1 MAYNVTQA
9 DLNILR
15 QGEQEVYLKV
25 ELLNKNFKVLDS
37 LEGKIKN
44 DSFSM
49 DNESIQRR
57 SYNVDLVVTDST
69 FQVGK
74 DKKIWID
81 KRLRVFYG
89 IYSLRE
95 RKIIWYKIGVF
106 AYNSLN
112 YSFNDV
118 DKTLSL
124 TCPDL
129 MALYDGTLNGELSG
143 YGSSNVNDDN
153 NEYIPTQGLL
163 VPAGEDMRK
172 SIIATLKDAGITR
185 YIVEEMNKE
194 IPYDLEFN
202 TGVTYAQVWTEIR
215 DLYDS
220 WEFFFDVDG
229 TFIWRK
235 VPTCLEDP
243 IVLNNDILQNIITGT
258 ETTNIDFSQIYNV
271 TEVWGKVLELE
282 NDDRYSDTST
292 YENNV
297 YNVTL
302 DGYNSWN
309 DIDNLTKI
317 AFKVCADNSYNPY
330 FSINNYSSIPI
341 YDGNGIELEANV
353 LKADTVY
360 VFRLRRLG
368 TETTSSETT
377 ETEPKLILG
386 LFLLG
391 QYQCHGIYE
400 EKSVNCPFSTTNLGY
415 VIKKS
420 VDYDNLSDDA
430 ACYNQAEYLT
440 YKSTAMM
447 DTISL
452 NTLVIP
458 WLEVN
463 SKIEYTPKSQNEKNQ
478 YIVKSLSWSTGDGT
492 MSLVLY
498 RFLEDFSFVWDRKN
512 KK

>member
-1 MAYNVTQA
+1 MGYNVTQT

-15 QGEQEVYLKV
+15 QGEQEIYLKV
-25 ELLNKNFKVLDS
+25 ELLNSNFKVLES
-37 LEGKIKN
+37 IEGKVVD

-49 DNESIQRR
+49 SNESIQRR
-57 SYNVDLVVTDST
+57 NYSAKIVITDST

-74 DKKIWID
+74 DKKIWLD

-95 RKIIWYKIGVF
+95 HKIIWYKLGIF

-112 YSFNDV
+112 YSYSEADR
-118 DKTLSL
+118 TLSI
-124 TCPDL
+124 TCSDL
-129 MALYDGTLNGELSG
+129 MALYDGTLNGQIGG
-143 YGSSNVNDDN
+143 YGSANVDDN
-153 NEYIPTQGLL
+153 SAIAVNSLL
-163 VPAGEDMRK
+163 IPAGEDMRQ
-172 SIIATLKDAGITR
+172 SIIAILKDAGITK
-185 YIVEEMNKE
+185 YVVEEMNKE

-202 TGVTYAQVWTEIR
+202 TETTYADVWLKIR

-220 WEFFFDVDG
+220 WEFYFDVDG

-235 VPTCLEDP
+235 IPTCLEDP
-243 IVLNNDILQNIITGT
+243 IMLNDDIMQFVVSGT
-258 ETTNIDFSQIYNV
+258 ENVDIKFSEIYNV
-271 TEVWGKVLELE
+271 TEVWGKVLELSS
-282 NDDRYSDTST
+282 DDRYADSST
-292 YENNV
+292 YTDNV
-297 YNVTL
+297 YNIVL
-302 DGYNSWN
+302 DGYESWN
-309 DIDNLTKI
+309 DIDNLTQIGIKI
-317 AFKVCADNSYNPY
+317 CTDNLDEPR

-341 YDGNGIELEANV
+341 YDGNQVPLKAGV
-353 LKADTVY
+353 LKADTIY

-368 TETTSSETT
+368 VENINGNNE
-377 ETEPKLILG
+377 LILG

-420 VDYDNLSDDA
+420 VDYENLSDDA

-440 YKSTAMM
+440 YKSTAMI

-498 RFLEDFSFVWDRKN
+498 RFLEDFSFVWNRKN

>member
-1 MAYNVTQA
+1 MGYNVTQT

-15 QGEQEVYLKV
+15 QGEQEIYLKV
-25 ELLNKNFKVLDS
+25 ELLNSNFKVLES
-37 LEGKIKN
+37 IEGKVVD

-49 DNESIQRR
+49 SNESIQRR
-57 SYNVDLVVTDST
+57 NYSAKIVITDST

-74 DKKIWID
+74 DKKIWLD

-95 RKIIWYKIGVF
+95 HKIIWYKLGIF

-112 YSFNDV
+112 YSYSEV
-118 DKTLSL
+118 DRTLSI
-124 TCPDL
+124 TCSDL
-129 MALYDGTLNGELSG
+129 MALYDGTLNGQIGG
-143 YGSSNVNDDN
+143 YGSTNVDDN
-153 NEYIPTQGLL
+153 SAIAVNSLL
-163 VPAGEDMRK
+163 IPAGEDMRQ
-172 SIIATLKDAGITR
+172 SIIAILKDAGITK
-185 YIVEEMNKE
+185 YVVEEMNKE

-202 TGVTYAQVWTEIR
+202 TGTTYADVWLKIR

-220 WEFFFDVDG
+220 WEFYFDVDG

-235 VPTCLEDP
+235 IPTCLEDP
-243 IVLNNDILQNIITGT
+243 VMLNDDIMQFVVSGT
-258 ETTNIDFSQIYNV
+258 ENADIKFSEIYNV
-271 TEVWGKVLELE
+271 TEVWGKVLELS
-282 NDDRYSDTST
+282 NDDRYADSST
-292 YENNV
+292 YTNNV
-297 YNVTL
+297 YNIAL
-302 DGYNSWN
+302 DGYESWN
-309 DIDNLTKI
+309 DIDNLTQIGIKI
-317 AFKVCADNSYNPY
+317 CTDNLDEPR

-341 YDGNGIELEANV
+341 YDGNQVPLKAGV
-353 LKADTVY
+353 LKADTIY

-368 TETTSSETT
+368 VENINGNNE
-377 ETEPKLILG
+377 LILG

-420 VDYDNLSDDA
+420 VDYENLSDDA

>member
-1 MAYNVTQA
+1 MGYNVTQT

-15 QGEQEVYLKV
+15 QGEQEIYLKV
-25 ELLNKNFKVLDS
+25 ELLNSNFKVLES
-37 LEGKIKN
+37 IEGKVVD

-49 DNESIQRR
+49 SNDSIQRR
-57 SYNVDLVVTDST
+57 NYSAKIVITDST

-74 DKKIWID
+74 DKKIWLD

-95 RKIIWYKIGVF
+95 HKIIWYKLGIF

-112 YSFNDV
+112 YSYSEADR
-118 DKTLSL
+118 TLSI
-124 TCPDL
+124 TCSDL
-129 MALYDGTLNGELSG
+129 MALYDGTLNGQIGG
-143 YGSSNVNDDN
+143 YGSANVDDN
-153 NEYIPTQGLL
+153 SAIAVNSLL
-163 VPAGEDMRK
+163 IPAGEDMRQ
-172 SIIATLKDAGITR
+172 SIIAILKDAGITK
-185 YIVEEMNKE
+185 YVVEEMNKE

-202 TGVTYAQVWTEIR
+202 TGTTYADVWLKIR

-220 WEFFFDVDG
+220 WEFYFDVDG

-235 VPTCLEDP
+235 IPTCLEDP
-243 IVLNNDILQNIITGT
+243 VMLNDDIMQFVVSGT
-258 ETTNIDFSQIYNV
+258 ENADIKFSEIYNV
-271 TEVWGKVLELE
+271 TEVWGKVLELS
-282 NDDRYSDTST
+282 NDDRYADSST
-292 YENNV
+292 YTDNV
-297 YNVTL
+297 YNIVL
-302 DGYNSWN
+302 DGYESWN
-309 DIDNLTKI
+309 DIDNLTQIGIKI
-317 AFKVCADNSYNPY
+317 CTDNLDEPR

-341 YDGNGIELEANV
+341 YDGNQVPLKAGV
-353 LKADTVY
+353 LKADTIY
-360 VFRLRRLG
+360 VFRLRRLSVENING
-368 TETTSSETT
+368 NNE
-377 ETEPKLILG
+377 LILG

-420 VDYDNLSDDA
+420 VDYENLSDDA

-440 YKSTAMM
+440 YKSTAMV

>member
-1 MAYNVTQA
+1 MGYNVTQT

-15 QGEQEVYLKV
+15 QGEQEVFIKV
-25 ELLNKNFKVLDS
+25 ELLNSNFKVLESID
-37 LEGKIKN
+37 GKIKS

-49 DNESIQRR
+49 DSDSIQRR
-57 SYNVDLVVTDST
+57 QYRADIVVTDST
-69 FQVGK
+69 FQIGK
-74 DKKIWID
+74 DKKIWPD
-81 KRLRVFYG
+81 KRLRVYYG

-95 RKIIWYKIGVF
+95 HKIIWYKLGVF
-106 AYNSLN
+106 AYNSMN
-112 YSFNDV
+112 FSFSDV
-118 DKTLSL
+118 DKTLSI

-143 YGSSNVNDDN
+143 YGSANVDDTNSNIAVN
-153 NEYIPTQGLL
+153 GLL
-163 VPAGEDMRK
+163 IPAGEDMRQ

-202 TGVTYAQVWTEIR
+202 TGVTYADVWTKIR

-243 IVLNNDILQNIITGT
+243 VVLTNDVMQNIITGT
-258 ETTNIDFSQIYNV
+258 ESTDINFSEIYNV
-271 TEVWGKVLELE
+271 TEVWGKVLELS
-282 NDDRYSDTST
+282 NDDRYADTST
-292 YENNV
+292 YSNNV
-297 YNVTL
+297 YNITL
-302 DGYNSWN
+302 DGYTSWD
-309 DIDNLTKI
+309 DIDNLTQIGVKI
-317 AFKVCADNSYNPY
+317 CSDNLANPR
-330 FSINNYSSIPI
+330 FSINGYSSIPI
-341 YDGNGIELEANV
+341 YNGNQNPLEAGV

-368 TETTSSETT
+368 VESNNE
-377 ETEPKLILG
+377 LILG

-400 EKSVNCPFSTTNLGY
+400 ETSESCPFSTTNLGY

-420 VDYDNLSDDA
+420 VDYEDFTDDA

-440 YKSTAMM
+440 YRSTAMI
-447 DTISL
+447 DTINL
-452 NTLVIP
+452 NTLVVP

-463 SKIEYTPKSQNEKNQ
+463 NKIEYMPKSQNEKNQ
-478 YIVKSLSWSTGDGT
+478 YIVKSINWSTGDGT

-498 RFLEDFSFVWDRKN
+498 RFLEDFSFVWNRKYGTTRR
-512 KK
+512 KF

>member
-1 MAYNVTQA
+1 MGYNVTQT

-15 QGEQEVYLKV
+15 QGEQEIYLKV
-25 ELLNKNFKVLDS
+25 ELLNSNFKVLES
-37 LEGKIKN
+37 IEGKVVD

-49 DNESIQRR
+49 SNDSIQRR
-57 SYNVDLVVTDST
+57 NYSAKIVITDST

-74 DKKIWID
+74 DKKIWLD

-95 RKIIWYKIGVF
+95 HKIIWYKLGIF

-112 YSFNDV
+112 YSYSETDR
-118 DKTLSL
+118 TLSI
-124 TCPDL
+124 TCSDL
-129 MALYDGTLNGELSG
+129 MALYDGTLNGQIGG
-143 YGSSNVNDDN
+143 YGSANVDDN
-153 NEYIPTQGLL
+153 SAIAVNSLL
-163 VPAGEDMRK
+163 IPAGEDMRQ
-172 SIIATLKDAGITR
+172 SIIAILKDAGITK
-185 YIVEEMNKE
+185 YVVEEMNKE

-202 TGVTYAQVWTEIR
+202 TGTTYADVWLKIR

-220 WEFFFDVDG
+220 WEFYFDVDG

-235 VPTCLEDP
+235 IPTCLEDP
-243 IVLNNDILQNIITGT
+243 VMLNDDIMQFVVSGT
-258 ETTNIDFSQIYNV
+258 ENVDIKFSEIYNV
-271 TEVWGKVLELE
+271 TEVWGKVLELS
-282 NDDRYSDTST
+282 NDDRYADSST
-292 YENNV
+292 YTDNV
-297 YNVTL
+297 YNIAL
-302 DGYNSWN
+302 DGYESWN
-309 DIDNLTKI
+309 DIDNLTQIGIKI
-317 AFKVCADNSYNPY
+317 CTDNLDEPR

-341 YDGNGIELEANV
+341 YDGNQVPLKAGV
-353 LKADTVY
+353 LKADTIY

-368 TETTSSETT
+368 VENVNGNNE
-377 ETEPKLILG
+377 LILG

-420 VDYDNLSDDA
+420 VDYENLSDDA

-440 YKSTAMM
+440 YKSTAMI

-512 KK
+512 K

>member
-1 MAYNVTQA
+1 MAYNITQT
-9 DLNILR
+9 DLNILK

-25 ELLNKNFKVLDS
+25 ELLNSNFKVLES
-37 LEGKIKN
+37 IEGRIKN

-57 SYNVDLVVTDST
+57 NYKADIVVTDT
-69 FQVGK
+69 AFQIGK
-74 DKKIWID
+74 DKKIWPD
-81 KRLRVFYG
+81 KRLRVYYG

-95 RKIIWYKIGVF
+95 RKIIWYKLGVF
-106 AYNSLN
+106 AYNSIN
-112 YSFNDV
+112 YSFSDT
-118 DKTLSL
+118 DKTLSI

-129 MALYDGTLNGELSG
+129 MSLYDGTLNGELSG
-143 YGSSNVNDDN
+143 YGSSHVDDIN
-153 NEYIPTQGLL
+153 SNIAASGLL
-163 VPAGEDMRK
+163 IPAGEDMRK
-172 SIIATLKDAGITR
+172 SIIATLKDAGIAR
-185 YIVEEMNKE
+185 YVVEEMNKE
-194 IPYDLEFN
+194 IPYDLEFD
-202 TGVTYAQVWTEIR
+202 TGVTYADVWTKIR

-243 IVLNNDILQNIITGT
+243 VVLNDDIMQKIITGAEST
-258 ETTNIDFSQIYNV
+258 DINFSDIYNV
-271 TEVWGKVLELE
+271 TEVWGKVLELS
-282 NDDRYSDTST
+282 NDDRYVDSST
-292 YENNV
+292 YNDNV
-297 YNVTL
+297 YRVNF
-302 DGYNSWN
+302 DEYNSWEE
-309 DIDNLTKI
+309 IDNLTQIGIKI
-317 AFKVCADNSYNPY
+317 CSDNLDNPK
-330 FSINNYSSIPI
+330 FSVNGYSPIPI
-341 YDGNGIELEANV
+341 YDGDQSLLKAGT
-353 LKADTVY
+353 LKADTIY
-360 VFRLRRLG
+360 VFRLRRLNVDDTG
-368 TETTSSETT
+368 
-377 ETEPKLILG
+377 LVLG

-400 EKSVNCPFSTTNLGY
+400 ETSESCPFSTTNLGY

-420 VDYDNLSDDA
+420 VNYDELSDDA

-440 YKSTAMM
+440 YKTTAMV

-463 SKIEYTPKSQNEKNQ
+463 TKVEYTPKSQNEKKQ

-498 RFLEDFSFVWDRKN
+498 RFLEDFSFVWNRKYVTA
-512 KK
+512 